1 MSYDHIQS
9 EADLTAEDW
18 NDQLPWCS
26 SCGEI
31 FHVAHRYAAHGH
43 REAVDWIA
51 LSNMVSA
58 AKAVELFLR
67 CDAKAVRREAAL
79 VAARETLNRI
89 EGERESCI
97 NGARWFD
104 EAEANHELVRAL
116 ETLMRFVAE
125 EEKSPL

>member
-1 MSYDHIQS
+1 MNYDRIQS

-31 FHVAHRYAAHGH
+31 WKIPHLAAGHTH
-43 REAVDWIA
+43 REAIDWVA

-67 CDAKAVRREAAL
+67 CDAKAVRHESAL
-79 VAARETLNRI
+79 VAARETINRI
-89 EGERESCI
+89 ERERDSCS
-97 NGARWFD
+97 NKSRWFD
-104 EAEANHELVRAL
+104 EVEASNELVRAL
-116 ETLMRFVAE
+116 EALMGFVAE
-125 EEKSPL
+125 EEK